1 MISDAKE
8 GITTRNIKSWTQE
21 QQSDRTEGQKKN
33 EEKYYPA
40 WTVSKENPVDW
51 WKKERRGRKRNEASP
66 KKTDLGILESQ
77 GVMGKDFKKRLKKKK
92 KRLTVK
98 GMKTMSRE
106 WKQYVR
112 QSVKNKTGRGLE
124 ETGELLTSRYR
135 YTDNINN
142 NSVSKAQAIKHS
154 FTRI

>member
-1 MISDAKE
+1 
-8 GITTRNIKSWTQE
+8 
-21 QQSDRTEGQKKN
+21 
-33 EEKYYPA
+33 
-40 WTVSKENPVDW
+40 
-51 WKKERRGRKRNEASP
+51 
-66 KKTDLGILESQ
+66 
-77 GVMGKDFKKRLKKKK
+77 MGKDFKKRLKKKK

-124 ETGELLTSRYR
+124 ETGELLTSRNR